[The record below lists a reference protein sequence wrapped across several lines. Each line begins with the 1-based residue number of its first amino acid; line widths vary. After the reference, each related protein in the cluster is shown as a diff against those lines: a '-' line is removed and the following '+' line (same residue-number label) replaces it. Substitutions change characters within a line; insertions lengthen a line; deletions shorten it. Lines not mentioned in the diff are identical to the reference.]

1 MTLPRLVTVI
11 ALSAVVLL
19 VSGCVT
25 SPPTPELSQFTAPA
39 KPICRVAVLPF
50 VNHTEYVRGDLI
62 VYRIFVAELSRLGGF
77 SVVQEGDIRKIFRQM
92 KLSPKETPGYEQT
105 LVLADRLAVDAVI
118 TGEIITMREER
129 GKQETAPELA
139 VEVKLVPAG
148 SSKPWLTTYHRR
160 RGDDYRQVM
169 HFGLVNTMTALTA
182 RLSDEILQ
190 LWFSK
195 GLTPCAS

>member
-1 MTLPRLVTVI
+1 MTFLRRLSLL
-11 ALSAVVLL
+11 ALSAVVFL
-19 VSGCVT
+19 VPGCVK
-25 SPPTPELSQFTAPA
+25 SPSAPELSQLTAPSEA
-39 KPICRVAVLPF
+39 ICRVAVLPF
-50 VNHTEYVRGDLI
+50 VNHTEYARGDLI
-62 VYRIFVAELSRLGGF
+62 VYRIFVAELNRLGGF

-139 VEVKLVPAG
+139 VEMKLVPAG
-148 SSKPWLTTYHRR
+148 STKPWLTTYHRR

-182 RLSDEILQ
+182 LLSDEILQ